1 LSLMYTTRTIIGYI
15 ATYWV
20 TMHLAANY
28 ILYESTHPLSGK
40 AGQPS
45 GLLEYIEGT
54 HTKQPCP

>member
-1 LSLMYTTRTIIGYI
+1 MYTTRTIIGYI